1 MNMDNFFWNGKRVL
15 ITGNTGFKGS
25 WLSRIL
31 LNAGADVYGYA
42 LENSD
47 KYSIFNAI
55 SLEKEMHCFYG
66 DICDETKLSAVIAET
81 SPEIVFHLAA
91 QPIVRRSYDDPVYTY
106 RTNVIGTAS
115 LLNCLRKCD
124 DLRAVVNVTTDKVY
138 ENNESGDPFR
148 ESDRLGGYDP
158 YSGSKACSE
167 LVTSTFV
174 SSFFNPEQYGIS
186 HSAAVATA
194 RAGNVIGGGDNAPD
208 RIIPDCIRAVRENKT
223 VTLRNPG
230 AVRPWQHVLEPLV
243 LYIMLAEKLYEK
255 GTEYSGAYNVGPSLK
270 DCMCVEELVKKMQS
284 YIPALKYDLSTS
296 ERRSEPHEAEK
307 LTLATDK
314 IEKVLGFRNKW
325 GIDDCIRNTAVW
337 YSDQLSG
344 KDMRVVTDKM
354 IQEYF
359 EEL

>member
-1 MNMDNFFWNGKRVL
+1 MNKDFWNGKRVL
-15 ITGNTGFKGS
+15 ITGNTGFKGT

-31 LNAGADVYGYA
+31 LNAEAEVYGYA
-42 LENSD
+42 LEND
-47 KYSIFNAI
+47 DIYSIFQAI
-55 SLEKEMHCFYG
+55 TLYKDMHCSYG
-66 DICDETKLSAVIAET
+66 DICDEEKLGNVIADIK
-81 SPEIVFHLAA
+81 PEIVFHLAA

-106 RTNVIGTAS
+106 RTNVIGTAN
-115 LLNCLRKCD
+115 LLNCLRKCNE
-124 DLRAVVNVTTDKVY
+124 LRAVVNVTTDKVY

-186 HSAAVATA
+186 HSAAIATA

-208 RIIPDCIRAVRENKT
+208 RIIPDCIRSVRSNET
-223 VTLRNPG
+223 VTLRNPHS
-230 AVRPWQHVLEPLV
+230 VRPWQHVLEPLA
-243 LYIMLAEKLYEK
+243 LYISLAEKLYEK

-270 DCMCVEELVKKMQS
+270 DCMCVEEIVKKMQS
-284 YIPALKYDLSTS
+284 YIPELKYSLSIS
-296 ERRSEPHEAEK
+296 GNRNEPHEAEK

-314 IEKVLGFRNKW
+314 IEKMLGFRNKW
-325 GIDDCIRNTAVW
+325 GIDDCIRNTAIW
-337 YSDQLSG
+337 YSEQLNG
-344 KDMRVVTDKM
+344 KDMRTVTDKM

-359 EEL
+359 EKL